1 VPEGTAR
8 LRLSLS
14 AELSEKMLAD
24 FAADLDIFI
33 VKRAA

>member
-14 AELSEKMLAD
+14 SRHTLGNIRTLTSALSSLPIPPS
-24 FAADLDIFI
+24 L
-33 VKRAA
+33 